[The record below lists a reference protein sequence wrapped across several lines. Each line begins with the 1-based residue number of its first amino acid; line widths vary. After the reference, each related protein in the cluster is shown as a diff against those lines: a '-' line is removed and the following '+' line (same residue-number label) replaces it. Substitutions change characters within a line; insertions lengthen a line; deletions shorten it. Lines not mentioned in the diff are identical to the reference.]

1 MAADSEAATEAVND
15 VALEAAAEETAGAAV
30 ANDASARTALGDQ
43 QPTDGTGGSRADR
56 PAVDASGTGVTP
68 AAPATGGAAVEA
80 AAAPATAGLT
90 APAQAPAGAPQQQT
104 DQARQQQTG
113 QGGAGRAR
121 VPQVPGFARRDGAG
135 LGKRDGKAL
144 RERTPRDLHGRLD
157 LDPQRPDAVT
167 AVRASNT
174 GRLPDLVPIRVGRM
188 AASPF
193 AFLRGAAGL
202 MAHDL
207 AAGPVTGVGAQI
219 CGDAHAANFGLYGDA
234 RGRLVI
240 DLNDFD
246 ETVYGPWEWDLKRL
260 ATSLVLAGREAGA
273 DEDTCRTAARD
284 AAGAYRRTMRLLA
297 KLPTA
302 EAWNAIADEELV
314 SHTDA
319 RDLLGTLERV
329 SAKARRNTSAR
340 FAARATERTP
350 DGRRRFVAA
359 PPVLRPVSDVEA
371 ATVALALGDY
381 LHTLPADRL
390 PLLARYAVHDVA
402 FRVVGTGSVG
412 TRSYVVLLLDHRGE
426 PLILQVK
433 EARPSAL
440 LPHVSKVSLD
450 PRWSPAYVP
459 TAADVV
465 SVADSDSAAH
475 AEAVLGA
482 TAGGAGAGA
491 VAGVAPGDS
500 LVAAAHE
507 GRRVV
512 LGQKQIQVVS
522 DQLLG
527 WTTVDGRP
535 YQVRQFRNRKGSVDP
550 AALAAEQL
558 DDYGRMTGALLA
570 RAHSHSAD
578 PRVIGGYCGKGE
590 ELDEAVA
597 QYAVGYADRTEADHA
612 HLVAAVRAGQI
623 PAELGV

>member
-1 MAADSEAATEAVND
+1 MAAESGSD
-15 VALEAAAEETAGAAV
+15 AAAKSAAR
-30 ANDASARTALGDQ
+30 ASIGEGRPVSAEPSAE
-43 QPTDGTGGSRADR
+43 SRH
-56 PAVDASGTGVTP
+56 
-68 AAPATGGAAVEA
+68 A
-80 AAAPATAGLT
+80 AADVPASPGRPGEWAG
-90 APAQAPAGAPQQQT
+90 PSG
-104 DQARQQQTG
+104 DG
-113 QGGAGRAR
+113 ER
-121 VPQVPGFARRDGAG
+121 VPHVPGFARRDGAG
-135 LGKRDGKAL
+135 LGRRAGKAL
-144 RERTPRDLHGRLD
+144 RERLPRPAHGHFVPDER
-157 LDPQRPDAVT
+157 RPDAVT
-167 AVRASNT
+167 AVRESNA

-188 AASPF
+188 VASPF

-202 MAHDL
+202 MAYDL
-207 AAGPVTGVGAQI
+207 AGGPVTGVGAQI

-273 DEDTCRTAARD
+273 DEEVCRAAARD

-329 SAKARRNTSAR
+329 SEKARRNTSAR
-340 FAARATERTP
+340 FAARSTEATPE
-350 DGRRRFVAA
+350 GGRRFVDA
-359 PPVLRPVSDVEA
+359 PPVLSRVPDAEA
-371 ATVALALGDY
+371 AAVTLALGDY
-381 LHTLPADRL
+381 LGTLPEDRL
-390 PLLARYAVHDVA
+390 PLLSRYVVHDVA

-426 PLILQVK
+426 PLVLQVK
-433 EARPSAL
+433 EARSSAL
-440 LPHVSKVSLD
+440 LPHVSKITLD
-450 PRWSPAYVP
+450 PRWS
-459 TAADVV
+459 AAPRP
-465 SVADSDSAAH
+465 VATTGDR
-475 AEAVLGA
+475 
-482 TAGGAGAGA
+482 GAGPVAERTATGGVESEAG
-491 VAGVAPGDS
+491 
-500 LVAAAHE
+500 HE

-512 LGQKQIQVVS
+512 LGQKHIQVVS

-527 WTTVDGRP
+527 WTTVAGRP

-550 AALAAEQL
+550 AALAADQL

-578 PRVIGGYCGKGE
+578 PRVISGYCGKAE
-590 ELDEAVA
+590 ELDEAMA
-597 QYAVGYADRTEADHA
+597 AFAMAYADRTEADHA
-612 HLVAAVRAGQI
+612 HLLAAVRAGRI
-623 PAELGV
+623 AAELGV